1 MYAMTLSDGTKIEGL
16 TIIHSMIYSDSPIT
30 AGMLRGKLS
39 PITIEGESAEG
50 DPPVNLA
57 VLGTH
62 SHMEVVSLTEDNGKY
77 ALKLREIPDKDW
89 EWEQIKANQQYI
101 AMMTGVQL

>member
-16 TIIHSMIYSDSPIT
+16 TIIHSVIYSDNPIT

-39 PITIEGESAEG
+39 PVTIEGESAEG

-89 EWEQIKANQQYI
+89 EWEKMKSDVTFI
-101 AMMTGVQL
+101 AMMNDITL

>member
-16 TIIHSMIYSDSPIT
+16 TIIHSVIYSDNPIT

-39 PITIEGESAEG
+39 PVTIEGESAEG

-62 SHMEVVSLTEDNGKY
+62 EHMEVVSLTEDNGKY

-89 EWEQIKANQQYI
+89 EWEKMKSDVTFI
-101 AMMTGVQL
+101 AMMNDITL